1 MITPTAQW
9 EGSVPASSYTNA
21 RWVWAANPAA
31 PFPNIKLEHEFSLI
45 CPDLPLTVR
54 VNVDNYAT
62 YRLNGVVTS
71 TTDWRVESTAT
82 IPTTGLTCDEPLLL
96 EMDLINEG
104 EIGGIIYEVTSPE
117 CIDSCTGGYCG
128 CRPCSYYM
136 PGCAECS
143 SSTVC
148 TACELHQYRVNAPP
162 VGGNTCPCMDRF
174 YQNDAGIC
182 VPCPLDKNCA
192 TCTFN

>member
-1 MITPTAQW
+1 
-9 EGSVPASSYTNA
+9 
-21 RWVWAANPAA
+21 
-31 PFPNIKLEHEFSLI
+31 
-45 CPDLPLTVR
+45 
-54 VNVDNYAT
+54 
-62 YRLNGVVTS
+62 
-71 TTDWRVESTAT
+71 
-82 IPTTGLTCDEPLLL
+82 
-96 EMDLINEG
+96 MDLINEG

-182 VPCPLDKNCA
+182 VPCPLQKNCA
-192 TCTFN
+192 TCTFNSSSGLPECATCACDQHREVVAPSTDCECMAGFAVASPGDAYCVADAR